1 MLFNSFI
8 SIAQLS
14 YAYMRNYSIK
24 DGLSQNTVRSIFM
37 DNNNLLWV
45 GTRSG
50 LNYFNSDKFVQIKS
64 DKYPSFN
71 FADIRYI
78 NADAAGNILAIGDNK
93 FYIYNFVSNELRR
106 LEGNYITLSVLEDKR
121 VFSTSDKG
129 LCLYSDTACTILDVA
144 FSNSRILSNFDDNLV
159 IEKDYKLYI
168 YNVSK
173 STSYLIHKFQESDL
187 LSCCSY
193 QGKLWINSK
202 MSGMYIFIPSNK
214 AFYKWDDHILDS
226 MIMHQGNLI
235 IGSQGKLYIS
245 TNYYGLL
252 CYDISRKEIISK
264 LTHTIGSPYTLRHN
278 NLNAIY
284 IDKNN
289 AFWIGSYAGGL
300 DYVNPHYRYFS
311 YINTVKNMPNAINT
325 AGSIVELPDYLFVG
339 SEGGIIRI
347 NKNNYEAE
355 YEIISTRYMPNSG
368 VKYLAKHNEHSFW
381 LAPYMR
387 GLHIYDTEC
396 KTIVKSYSTNGFD
409 NIRQVYQD
417 SKGTTW
423 ILSLEKGLGVVD
435 DKTLSIRHVPEF
447 ESLVCGKHIYLT
459 SVYEAGNGDLFFSA
473 SNSGIFLK
481 KSVNDKWVNLRTDN
495 TDFLPTNDIRH
506 IYVDENDWWISTYGY
521 GVIKYNQVTKEAR
534 CYSEAVGLIDNR
546 IIHSLKDKSGNI
558 WVVTL
563 SGLSRISKDNIITNF
578 HNNECLVEEPTQNGI
593 SCLEN
598 GEIWISINGGIIFFN
613 PEKWEEKLYVPRL
626 EFVNVDI
633 NGNDDTES
641 IINRAIRDKSCR
653 NFDLTLDYNNFP
665 VNISFNSIDYISA
678 YNKSFRY
685 RIRGIS
691 DSWSYLSTL
700 NRISLAQLEP
710 GKYTLEISTMDSKGN
725 WVPETLRLGLKVM
738 PPIWLSWWAI
748 LSYFIIVA
756 AIIIWYIRHI
766 KYEKDLQNQVWKSE
780 VILNNTLK
788 MNEEKIRLYTNFSH
802 ELKTPLT
809 LISAPIKLLLEEVSD
824 KRILRYIKI
833 IDSNCTKIMFLIN
846 QLMDFRKMENGKLE
860 LKLKGCNVGS
870 IMNSVYSSF
879 NDYCKRKRIELHVTI
894 DKSVDARLVFDPFLI
909 ETMMFNLLS
918 NAIKYTPKDGIVS
931 ISCKKIC
938 IEDIPDEYSEELK
951 SETGEYLSFSVSDT
965 GIGIPKEALT
975 HIFERFYQV
984 NGSIGGTGI
993 GLNLCQNIA
1002 KLHNGCIYALNN
1014 VEGGAT
1020 FTFVIP
1026 YIIFDGSAD
1035 EVKPYDKENEK
1046 AAAPVMEEIIK
1057 PDANNAS
1064 HDVIEKPR
1072 ILVVDDNYDIFDFI
1086 YNELCDEFSIE
1097 HAVDGVEAIDF
1108 VKEKDYSLIIT
1119 DIMMPRMDGLELCKR
1134 LKNSIDTSHIPVI
1147 ILTANPS
1154 ESNKLKGYEL
1164 HADDFLPK
1172 PFTVEILKA
1181 CVRNVLWQY
1190 QKRKEQFSNQAIDR
1204 DKTEPM
1210 TIDDKFMTM
1219 LYQYIDDDI
1228 SNSELSL
1235 DDICSKLAMG
1245 KTSFYRKI
1253 KALTLDTPAKI
1264 IYKRRLGMAK
1274 KLLDEGNTYIS
1285 DIAYKVGFTDPIY
1298 FSRCFKKEFGM
1309 SPRDYIKN
1317 LEK

>member
-1 MLFNSFI
+1 MGI
-8 SIAQLS
+8 
-14 YAYMRNYSIK
+14 
-24 DGLSQNTVRSIFM
+24 
-37 DNNNLLWV
+37 
-45 GTRSG
+45 
-50 LNYFNSDKFVQIKS
+50 
-64 DKYPSFN
+64 
-71 FADIRYI
+71 
-78 NADAAGNILAIGDNK
+78 
-93 FYIYNFVSNELRR
+93 
-106 LEGNYITLSVLEDKR
+106 
-121 VFSTSDKG
+121 
-129 LCLYSDTACTILDVA
+129 
-144 FSNSRILSNFDDNLV
+144 
-159 IEKDYKLYI
+159 
-168 YNVSK
+168 
-173 STSYLIHKFQESDL
+173 
-187 LSCCSY
+187 
-193 QGKLWINSK
+193 
-202 MSGMYIFIPSNK
+202 YIFQRPIQVL
-214 AFYKWDDHILDS
+214 F
-226 MIMHQGNLI
+226 IMYNLT
-235 IGSQGKLYIS
+235 K
-245 TNYYGLL
+245 
-252 CYDISRKEIISK
+252 
-264 LTHTIGSPYTLRHN
+264 
-278 NLNAIY
+278 
-284 IDKNN
+284 
-289 AFWIGSYAGGL
+289 
-300 DYVNPHYRYFS
+300 
-311 YINTVKNMPNAINT
+311 
-325 AGSIVELPDYLFVG
+325 
-339 SEGGIIRI
+339 
-347 NKNNYEAE
+347 
-355 YEIISTRYMPNSG
+355 
-368 VKYLAKHNEHSFW
+368 
-381 LAPYMR
+381 
-387 GLHIYDTEC
+387 
-396 KTIVKSYSTNGFD
+396 
-409 NIRQVYQD
+409 
-417 SKGTTW
+417 
-423 ILSLEKGLGVVD
+423 
-435 DKTLSIRHVPEF
+435 
-447 ESLVCGKHIYLT
+447 
-459 SVYEAGNGDLFFSA
+459 
-473 SNSGIFLK
+473 
-481 KSVNDKWVNLRTDN
+481 DN
-495 TDFLPTNDIRH
+495 TTYLPSNDIRH
-506 IYVDENDWWISTYGY
+506 IFIDRDDLWISTYGY
-521 GVIKYNQVTKEAR
+521 GLINYNQKTKHTV
-534 CYSEAVGLIDNR
+534 CYSRKNGLIDDR

-558 WVVTL
+558 WVIT
-563 SGLSRISKDNIITNF
+563 SNGISRISKDYDITNF
-578 HNNECLVEEPTQNGI
+578 TINECFVEEPTQNGT

-598 GEIWISINGGIIFFN
+598 GEIWISINGGIVFFN

-633 NGNDDTES
+633 NGNDEHET
-641 IINRAIRDKSCR
+641 IINRSIRDKSCK

-685 RIRGIS
+685 RIHGVS

-738 PPIWLSWWAI
+738 PPIWLTWWAI
-748 LSYFIIVA
+748 LSYIIIVA
-756 AIIIWYIRHI
+756 AVIIWYIRHI

-809 LISAPIKLLLEEVSD
+809 LISAPIKLLLNEVSD

-879 NDYCKRKRIELHVTI
+879 NDYCKRKRIELHVSI
-894 DKSVDARLVFDPFLI
+894 DKSVDERLVFDPFLI

-931 ISCKKIC
+931 ISCKKVS
-938 IEDIPDEYSEELK
+938 IEDIPDEYAEGVK
-951 SETGEYLSFSVSDT
+951 SEAGEYLSFSVSDT
-965 GIGIPKEALT
+965 GIGIPEEALT

-984 NGSIGGTGI
+984 NGSVGGTGI

-1002 KLHNGCIYALNN
+1002 KLHNGCIYARNN
-1014 VEGGAT
+1014 GDSGAT

-1026 YIIFDGSAD
+1026 YIIFDGSTD
-1035 EVKPYDKENEK
+1035 EVKIYNKENENT
-1046 AAAPVMEEIIK
+1046 ASPVMEEIVK
-1057 PDANNAS
+1057 PDADDAS

-1086 YNELCDEFSIE
+1086 FNELCDEFSIE

-1119 DIMMPRMDGLELCKR
+1119 DIMMPRMDGLELCRR

-1172 PFTVEILKA
+1172 PFTVEILRA

-1190 QKRKEQFSNQAIDR
+1190 QKRKEQFSNQAM
-1204 DKTEPM
+1204 DKDKVEPM

-1235 DDICSKLAMG
+1235 DDICSKLLMG

-1317 LEK
+1317 EEK